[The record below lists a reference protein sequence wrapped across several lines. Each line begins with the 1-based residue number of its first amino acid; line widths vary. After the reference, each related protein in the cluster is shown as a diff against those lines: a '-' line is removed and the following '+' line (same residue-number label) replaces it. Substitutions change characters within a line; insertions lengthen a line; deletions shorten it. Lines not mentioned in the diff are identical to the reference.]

1 MVESTALEMRRT
13 GNRTVGSNP
22 TLSARQS
29 SLDVVSDAWWAVG
42 VPLHEADEGGASA
55 GPMTTT
61 VISRSPAF
69 ANLRFSGMV

>member
-1 MVESTALEMRRT
+1 
-13 GNRTVGSNP
+13 
-22 TLSARQS
+22 
-29 SLDVVSDAWWAVG
+29 LDVVWDVWWAVG